1 MKPTSAEDF
10 RMYLRPAQFIDSDSP
25 EVIKFAKTVC
35 GNTKADIDKAIKL
48 YYAVRDG
55 YYYNPYRI
63 DFNPDA
69 MKASAVLARK
79 FGFCVTKAIL
89 LAALARVEGIPSR
102 LGFADVKNHLC
113 TERLKEL
120 MQSDLF
126 IFHGYVELY
135 LEKQWIKAT
144 PAFNLSMCERFGVSP
159 LEFDGRNDSI
169 FHQFDRKGNHHM
181 EYINDHGRFA
191 DLPYEQMIQAMKKH
205 YPALFSKK
213 NDRTYWKI

>member
-1 MKPTSAEDF
+1 MKTTPAGDDEIYLKPT
-10 RMYLRPAQFIDSDSP
+10 PFIDSDSP
-25 EVIKFAKTVC
+25 EVIAFARTVCRDAKT
-35 GNTKADIDKAIKL
+35 DIDKAIKL
-48 YYAVRDG
+48 FYAVRDG
-55 YYYNPYRI
+55 FYYNPYRI

-79 FGFCVTKAIL
+79 FGFCITKAIL

-113 TERLKEL
+113 TDRLKEL

-126 IFHGYVELY
+126 IFHGYVELL
-135 LEKQWIKAT
+135 LENKWVKAT

-169 FHQFDRKGNHHM
+169 FHQFDHQGKRHM
-181 EYINDHGRFA
+181 EYINDHGQFA
-191 DLPYEQMIQAMKKH
+191 DLPYDQMIEAMKKH
-205 YPALFSKK
+205 YPVLFSKK
-213 NDRTYWKI
+213 NGRTYWKL